1 MIYLYDLERQVAT
14 SCCVAATAIVWLAIG
29 FLSIPISYAEGLSF
43 DPSTRD
49 LQRVVAFFEG
59 EFDNRDQVWV
69 ETDARS
75 QVPEAERHERIHSTH
90 LRLDLPEFGE
100 YVFYVED
107 YRDDDPQKVFRQRLV
122 TFESAR
128 YDGVL
133 MKLWFFKDPDAV
145 RNSNRVAGDL
155 ERLTRADVTDIVGC
169 DVYWLPQGDQYVG
182 GMRSKACE
190 WGEGRDRVYS
200 QFDLVLAAESY
211 WRLDRSFQAGSDKLV
226 SGNPSGVPHK
236 LNRARLFTCDVRFY
250 GDLRFYSGSP
260 SGKRPILPDEEYL
273 ALPIHNQGGSI
284 QITRRKNGKRYTFRL
299 NDKKHPY
306 YETRSDFMFLSV
318 SEEDDPFIAYSLHD
332 RTAAYFGLHLGWML
346 VACERTTP
354 PQASPFT
361 PFKD

>member
-1 MIYLYDLERQVAT
+1 MIYLYDLERQVAA
-14 SCCVAATAIVWLAIG
+14 SCRVAATAIVWLAIG
-29 FLSIPISYAEGLSF
+29 FLSIPIGYAAGAPG
-43 DPSTRD
+43 DPSMRD
-49 LQRVVAFFEG
+49 LQRIVAWFEG
-59 EFDNRDQVWV
+59 EFDNRDQVWF
-69 ETDARS
+69 EADTRS
-75 QVPEAERHERIHSTH
+75 QYPDAGRHEHIHSTH
-90 LRLDLPEFGE
+90 LRLNLPEFGE

-250 GDLRFYSGSP
+250 GDYPESP
-260 SGKRPILPDEEYL
+260 HPDNEEYL
-273 ALPIHNQGGSI
+273 GLPIHNQGGSI
-284 QITRRKNGKRYTFRL
+284 QVTRRKNGKHYTFL
-299 NDKKHPY
+299 LIDKKHPY
-306 YETRSDFMFLSV
+306 YDERSDFMYFSV
-318 SEEDDPFIAYSLHD
+318 REEGGPIIAYSLDD
-332 RTAAYFGLHLGWML
+332 RTAAYIGFHLGWMV
-346 VACERTTP
+346 VACERTSP
-354 PQASPFT
+354 PQAPPFA
-361 PFKD
+361 PFKE